1 MNAELLEVGETQ
13 LPRWQK
19 LTKWYDEGTSESKFH
34 TVSKPFYRQYY
45 HETTDL
51 VKLHRGPFRV
61 ACSCNIWQPW
71 VAPFEG
77 LSRGEYLFRIAG
89 SVLILQ
95 RWFSK
100 GASASTVGETFGID
114 FQCVQSVLVVTL
126 SEHLHDL
133 ILKTTSLPSVQ
144 PSNLCCL
151 KYAMHLQ
158 IILVLPATNSTSE
171 RSFSVLRRV
180 KIYLR
185 STMTRQR
192 LTNLMVLHVH
202 KDITVSMN
210 PRDVASEFVG
220 Y

>member
-1 MNAELLEVGETQ
+1 MKACLGENISSELQEVCSFYKDDFQKELLQAQ
-13 LPRWQK
+13 LGRH
-19 LTKWYDEGTSESKFH
+19 L
-34 TVSKPFYRQYY
+34 
-45 HETTDL
+45 
-51 VKLHRGPFRV
+51 
-61 ACSCNIWQPW
+61 
-71 VAPFEG
+71 
-77 LSRGEYLFRIAG
+77 G
-89 SVLILQ
+89 SI
-95 RWFSK
+95 FS
-100 GASASTVGETFGID
+100 VY
-114 FQCVQSVLVVTL
+114 SVLVVTL